1 MFLNS
6 LPGFNKL
13 QICQILLPHGR
24 LPRSVYR
31 QSISSFSKLIYYIMP
46 LDYRK
51 LHVEVWVKL
60 VLTEVTFVHAAT
72 FSLIYQKQYAKL
84 GENLI
89 RR

>member
-1 MFLNS
+1 
-6 LPGFNKL
+6 
-13 QICQILLPHGR
+13 
-24 LPRSVYR
+24 
-31 QSISSFSKLIYYIMP
+31 MP

-60 VLTEVTFVHAAT
+60 VLTKVTFVHAAT